1 MRVNHQSSHLAQCCS
16 ATATERREVQQ
27 KNETS
32 NKRTTDFIED
42 ELEEIKANTVRISMV
57 TLVCA
62 STLVESKQLFRY
74 YDKMIWLS
82 VLHLLMLPCTGWA
95 DLLPPQRS
103 YKVLML
109 LPISSKSHRNV
120 IMPLAEALAD
130 RGHKVDML
138 SSYNIQHQNTNIRE
152 IPHGL
157 PHFPDTKLNLFN
169 EVKKATGVISLFKDR
184 MCKMARDIYR
194 VPQVK
199 ELYMKRK
206 EYDLI
211 VLDHLFNEFSYP
223 FVHEMPFITIATNGM
238 DPRQSAVLGNLQSP
252 AYMPSFLYDPNLEH
266 VFGRLA
272 NAVASIVVPFYW
284 RYWDAIPAIQKEV
297 NEHFPDLPPLLEI
310 ERNQSLV
317 LLNSHF
323 SIGLTVPVLPSQVE
337 VGGMHCRPPK
347 PLPEDLDSW
356 IEGAGSAGVIYF
368 SLGSVTKGN
377 TLPVKYRNMF
387 IEAFSKLN
395 QRILWKFETGIEGIP
410 ENVMINH
417 WFPQQDIL
425 AHPNVK
431 GFISHG
437 GLLSLQEA
445 LFHGT
450 PMVVLPLFGDQPTN
464 AARVVANGW
473 GRSLDYKDLSV
484 DLIISS
490 ILEVMNNT
498 NIYAAVSFTQIIPCG
513 LLLLHNSFQNLVCV
527 LLLIVGTVSHT
538 CPLHNRPRHQALF
551 LLQIYHKFQAPVD
564 ITTWSLP
571 SSTWHSP

>member
-211 VLDHLFNEFSYP
+211 VLDHLFNE
-223 FVHEMPFITIATNGM
+223 
-238 DPRQSAVLGNLQSP
+238 
-252 AYMPSFLYDPNLEH
+252 
-266 VFGRLA
+266 
-272 NAVASIVVPFYW
+272 
-284 RYWDAIPAIQKEV
+284 V

-498 NIYAAVSFTQIIPCG
+498 KYKKNVAKTSRLYKDQLTSPVERAVFWTEYVIRHRGASKLRSPAASLSWVQ
-513 LLLLHNSFQNLVCV
+513 LLLLDV
-527 LLLIVGTVSHT
+527 L
-538 CPLHNRPRHQALF
+538 ALF
-551 LLQIYHKFQAPVD
+551 LLIV
-564 ITTWSLP
+564 ILSLLILLWL
-571 SSTWHSP
+571 SNKVLGVSKKYLKKKSE